1 MSSSFMVSYRK
12 WDSNSNSQM
21 HLVVHHQCKNKC
33 WLYLWILCN
42 IASETLISSWTS
54 PFISFLF
61 ANGTKSMLWMGN
73 MSKCFTSASLFLF
86 CLILY
91 FLLLYCL
98 TFFTI
103 LGNIIQLKY
112 LSIISNIC
120 DSCISFRISL
130 TLIVCSHMSK
140 QCVLIHYHFLVLFS
154 IFGCM
159 LSNTQPVLPEC
170 LLIHL
175 LIYCSSS
182 LLYFAIYGPLR
193 RTMDKNLSIT
203 TIGSR

>member
-1 MSSSFMVSYRK
+1 
-12 WDSNSNSQM
+12 
-21 HLVVHHQCKNKC
+21 
-33 WLYLWILCN
+33 
-42 IASETLISSWTS
+42 
-54 PFISFLF
+54 
-61 ANGTKSMLWMGN
+61 MGN

-154 IFGCM
+154 IFWLYAIQHTACTASM
-159 LSNTQPVLPEC
+159 SLVVVLPCCILQFMDHSEEPWTRTF
-170 LLIHL
+170 LLL
-175 LIYCSSS
+175 QLAAGKDLCF
-182 LLYFAIYGPLR
+182 LPLFWLQLFH
-193 RTMDKNLSIT
+193 NGLF
-203 TIGSR
+203 